1 MKSPKRLATLAAS
14 LSLLTNLAQAEH
26 IANPIGLFSG
36 LDKITAVTTMFE
48 AKLGEEVVFGDL
60 KIKMSACYTKPITE
74 QPVTA
79 AFVQIFTGNKTAPQ
93 DMIFSGWLFAENPSL
108 NALENPVYD
117 VWLTGCRDPDA
128 PPVPVEAAPPAKP
141 ETESAQPE
149 TPED

>member
-1 MKSPKRLATLAAS
+1 MRLQKRLATLVAG
-14 LSLLTNLAQAEH
+14 LSLLSNFAQAEH

-48 AKLGEEVVFGDL
+48 VNLGEEVTFGDL

-74 QPVTA
+74 QPDTA
-79 AFVQIFTGNKTAPQ
+79 AFVQIFTGNKTAPNA
-93 DMIFSGWLFAENPSL
+93 MIFSGWLFAENPSL

-117 VWLTGCRDPDA
+117 IWLTGCKDPNA
-128 PPVPVEAAPPAKP
+128 PPLPVEAAPAPKP
-141 ETESAQPE
+141 ETGATQPE